1 MQREIKFRGF
11 SKNNNEWVF
20 GYLLVDSIGCTYI
33 VTDFGCSVTS
43 CSDCGMPSM
52 DYYEVIPET
61 VGQYTGLKDKN
72 GKEIYEGDIIKFS
85 NHVDEVYEEI
95 GVVDFDLSECGYKA
109 TYKTREF
116 NNIMGYYGRTNCIYL
131 INNKEYEC
139 EYEVIGNI
147 YENPELLEEV
157 FNRR

>member
-1 MQREIKFRGF
+1 MQREIKFRVWD
-11 SKNNNEWVF
+11 K
-20 GYLLVDSIGCTYI
+20 LRKTM
-33 VTDFGCSVTS
+33 CSHE
-43 CSDCGMPSM
+43 DINIWDRFMKDDMINQYAPLM
-52 DYYEVIPET
+52 
-61 VGQYTGLKDKN
+61 QYTGLKDKN